1 MAWVY
6 LIGED
11 ESLNRFK
18 IGVTT
23 AKNIETRLKK
33 LQTGNSN
40 ELYIKEKFETDKPF
54 KLEKMLHNY
63 YKDKKLIN
71 EWFEFDEKSLNDF
84 TTICYNFQNIIN
96 SLSNNPFF

>member
-1 MAWVY
+1 
-6 LIGED
+6 
-11 ESLNRFK
+11 
-18 IGVTT
+18 
-23 AKNIETRLKK
+23 
-33 LQTGNSN
+33 
-40 ELYIKEKFETDKPF
+40 
-54 KLEKMLHNY
+54 MLHNY